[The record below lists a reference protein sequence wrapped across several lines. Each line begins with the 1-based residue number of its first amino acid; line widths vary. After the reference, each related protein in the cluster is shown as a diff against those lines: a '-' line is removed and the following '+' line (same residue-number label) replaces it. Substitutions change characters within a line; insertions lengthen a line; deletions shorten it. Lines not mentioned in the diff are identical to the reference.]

1 METVEDVIC
10 AIYAYSTVSD
20 HPVVE

>member
-1 METVEDVIC
+1 METVEEVIC
-10 AIYAYSTVSD
+10 AICAYSTVSD